1 VHRHSSPETLAEE
14 AMTERPLAE
23 MAVRMHEHAP
33 TWCRDDECR
42 CEGLDIDARLGLF
55 VPLAAAEEAVREAR
69 EAGAIEALTAVYGER
84 ENDQAQIVRAHVLSS
99 IRSEAKP

>member
-1 VHRHSSPETLAEE
+1 
-14 AMTERPLAE
+14 MTRPLAE
-23 MAVRMHEHAP
+23 MAVKFRRYDRPSACGHEDKWHECTAVHCHEMITHA
-33 TWCRDDECR
+33 
-42 CEGLDIDARLGLF
+42 LF
-55 VPLAAAEEAVREAR
+55 VPLEAAEEAVREAR